1 MEYEGQICRGPMERA
16 SYMLPISVG
25 CSYNQCRFCML
36 FKHLKYRELP
46 LEQIEAEL
54 HRISAIGGNPKQVF
68 LGDGNAFSAGTE
80 RLLTILDMVH
90 RSFPACEAVH
100 MDATVHDILR
110 KPEAEL
116 AALSEAGVRTLYLG
130 IECGL
135 DDVLARMN
143 KGQTMAQAEAAIE
156 KLHQAGMRYGAHM
169 MTGIAGKDRGLE
181 MPRPL
186 RSFLIAPVRTGSS
199 ISPSSCTAAP
209 RCIRIFSPGS
219 LLPPMNW
226 KTCGRSTGF
235 WSFWKQSSSPTTAFT
250 TAFSSG
256 CGAVCPMTGKR
267 CSGSWRPPL
276 ESTRKRTLYMPL
288 CRSTKGDFA
297 GFVSGGIGALAENS
311 YVVEKR
317 PRMLSCGGAFYVTY
331 VAEAAICRAV
341 YRFQTC

>member
-181 MPRPL
+181 N
-186 RSFLIAPVRTGSS
+186 A
-199 ISPSSCTAAP
+199 
-209 RCIRIFSPGS
+209 
-219 LLPPMNW
+219 
-226 KTCGRSTGF
+226 
-235 WSFWKQSSSPTTAFT
+235 Q
-250 TAFSSG
+250 
-256 CGAVCPMTGKR
+256 
-267 CSGSWRPPL
+267 
-276 ESTRKRTLYMPL
+276 
-288 CRSTKGDFA
+288 
-297 GFVSGGIGALAENS
+297 ALAEFFNRTRPDRIVNFSLFLHRSAPLYQDILSGQFAPADELENLREEHRLLELLETEQLS
-311 YVVEKR
+311 YDGFHDCILFRVRGSLPHDREKMLRKLETAVGEYEKKDPVYAVV
-317 PRMLSCGGAFYVTY
+317 P
-331 VAEAAICRAV
+331 
-341 YRFQTC
+341 